1 MMEIMDVLQALFRW
15 IHIVAG
21 IIWIGL
27 LYFFNF
33 VNGPFEGTLDG
44 ARQEEGGARSSGRAR
59 STGSAG
65 APRGRG

>member
-1 MMEIMDVLQALFRW
+1 MEITDVLQAIFRW

-21 IIWIGL
+21 IMWIGH

-44 ARQEEGGARSSGRAR
+44 GAKRTVVPNMRLRALY
-59 STGSAG
+59 
-65 APRGRG
+65 